1 MGTKKISRET
11 SKTVQVKEDP
21 VTKELYF
28 DLPPGVLKS
37 LGWKEDDEL
46 EWYETQEGNW
56 ALRKVRLAEEPKD
69 PAAGPDKAVL
79 TGNCLAL
86 SGDISPPFD

>member
-37 LGWKEDDEL
+37 LGWREDDEL

-69 PAAGPDKAVL
+69 PARGERIK
-79 TGNCLAL
+79 GEKL
-86 SGDISPPFD
+86 SPTVKKLLKEE

>member
-46 EWYETQEGNW
+46 EWYGTQEGNW
-56 ALRKVRLAEEPKD
+56 KWRIQDLTDLKEPLNVLKELNKVNER
-69 PAAGPDKAVL
+69 
-79 TGNCLAL
+79 
-86 SGDISPPFD
+86 ISD